1 MGRPHQNISCNVSY
15 ISQHHAIQR
24 CILRCCKSQGHN
36 PLVSIHQPVA
46 WTTLVHFWT
55 TIVQLLHG
63 FVKVITF
70 IFQSYSMYIVA
81 IVSKASENKTNET
94 EVVDWIDSNN
104 ASISC
109 AFEIVFFS
117 TSWWTT
123 KLHLKSFGTI
133 DNRGSWASL
142 SRLHKREVQT
152 LHCKVQILNWGLS
165 SLIAVWVSETFSLFR

>member
-1 MGRPHQNISCNVSY
+1 MGRPLQNISCNVSL

-81 IVSKASENKTNET
+81 ILSKVSENKTNET
-94 EVVDWIDSNN
+94 KVVDWIKSNN
-104 ASISC
+104 APF

-142 SRLHKREVQT
+142 SRLHKREVQ
-152 LHCKVQILNWGLS
+152 S
-165 SLIAVWVSETFSLFR
+165 SNFELRFVISDCCVSKWNL

>member
-1 MGRPHQNISCNVSY
+1 MGRPLQNISCNVSL

-81 IVSKASENKTNET
+81 ILSKASENKTNET

-109 AFEIVFFS
+109 AFEIVFSRPAGEQPNS
-117 TSWWTT
+117 TWKVLVLLTIEEAGPACLDYTREKCKLCTAKFKFWTEVC
-123 KLHLKSFGTI
+123 HL
-133 DNRGSWASL
+133 WL
-142 SRLHKREVQT
+142 LCE
-152 LHCKVQILNWGLS
+152 
-165 SLIAVWVSETFSLFR
+165 